1 MRTILLMS
9 IPFLLFAQH
18 YGLRTFIDHA
28 NKYNPMIHSKEMN
41 VQSKAEEIEAAKSDF
56 WPTVDVGAGHTMTT
70 PVTVI
75 APGQTTSA
83 SAMIGMD
90 LYDGGRRGAVLNAK
104 SFEHTASIFEKR
116 AFEKSVALTII
127 NSYYSIKKYKAT
139 LYALQKRSEE
149 LQTQMTRIKGFMRA
163 GLSTSEEF
171 ERLRAA
177 YDNNAYVIENTK
189 LAIVQAQEDLS
200 LQSGLSAKQLKNDH
214 IREPHHV
221 RYEPYEKSKILHAHA
236 QAMQEQANAVS
247 SGYLPQVN
255 VSDQLSVYN
264 YNDTDD
270 VPGLTGILPDHQ
282 NRLMLS
288 VNMRLFDKG
297 KMRKDEEA
305 LKYQKL
311 SLESQKIYADKEQR
325 MNFRVAEK
333 RLKTL
338 RAKEKSTK
346 SALKAARS
354 TYSTVKKKFEVG
366 LVDNVTYLDALTEV
380 TLSQARYKETLYD
393 YEIAKSIYYYYA
405 GKSPREYIK

>member
-1 MRTILLMS
+1 
-9 IPFLLFAQH
+9 
-18 YGLRTFIDHA
+18 
-28 NKYNPMIHSKEMN
+28 
-41 VQSKAEEIEAAKSDF
+41 
-56 WPTVDVGAGHTMTT
+56 VGAGHTMTT

-104 SFEHTASIFEKR
+104 SFEHTASLFEKR